1 LAALSTLDSQQ
12 ALAQL
17 HLLLVLLLQLNIW
30 LLLEVVAGLA
40 VPLVALVQVAVGQ
53 VAYYKVL
60 LVH

>member
-12 ALAQL
+12 VLAQL

-40 VPLVALVQVAVGQ
+40 VPLVALVQVVAGQ
-53 VAYYKVL
+53 AAYYKVL

>member
-1 LAALSTLDSQQ
+1 LAALSTLDSQGV
-12 ALAQL
+12 LAQL